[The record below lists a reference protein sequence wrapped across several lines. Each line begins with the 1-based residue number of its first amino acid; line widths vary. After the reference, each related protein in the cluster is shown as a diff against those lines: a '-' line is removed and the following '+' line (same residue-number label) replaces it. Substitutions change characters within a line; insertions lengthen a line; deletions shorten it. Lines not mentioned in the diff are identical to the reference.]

1 MENRID
7 AALSVADRDAVLQAL
22 KTIREKLPFLVDLT
36 IDERRALPKMG
47 DKSYAFV
54 QKAAEL
60 AVMDDSFLPRSFDVA
75 EMRRD
80 VELLAMMLPISQ
92 AFVQLNELV
101 DDTLTQIGSE
111 AYSAALVVYQAAKA
125 NNGKTNG
132 AALDDLVDDLAKR
145 FARKSK
151 SKTDDAATPKP

>member
-7 AALSVADRDAVLQAL
+7 AALSVADRDAVLQAFR
-22 KTIREKLPFLVDLT
+22 TIREKLPFLIDLT
-36 IDERRALPKMG
+36 VDERRALPKMG

-60 AVMDDSFLPRSFDVA
+60 AVTDDSFLPRSFDVS

-80 VELLAMMLPISQ
+80 VELLAMMLPITQ
-92 AFVQLNELV
+92 AVTQLNELI
-101 DDTLTQIGSE
+101 DDTYTQIGSE
-111 AYSAALVVYQAAKA
+111 AYSAALVVYQSAKA
-125 NNGKTNG
+125 NGGKSNG
-132 AALDDLVDDLAKR
+132 AALDDLVDGLAKR

-151 SKTDDAATPKP
+151 SKTDDATTPKS